1 MTVRK
6 SQITGMNVH
15 TGLVTVDPK
24 KAYVGGSMLLIYL
37 VFVLS
42 YYVYLRSEFRV
53 VMYVTISA
61 LNDVRF
67 VFTSSCL

>member
-1 MTVRK
+1 
-6 SQITGMNVH
+6 MNVH

>member
-1 MTVRK
+1 
-6 SQITGMNVH
+6 MNVH
-15 TGLVTVDPK
+15 TGLVTVDRK

>member
-1 MTVRK
+1 
-6 SQITGMNVH
+6 MNVH

-37 VFVLS
+37 VVVLS